1 MTVLVSVKIN
11 DGVVMAADSASSS
24 ASGMVYRH
32 ADKIVNLRQGLPI
45 GAMVTGAGGIGNE
58 SIDTLLKDLRRRF
71 NGEDEVRR
79 DWALDPARYTLA
91 GVANRLRTF
100 LFEEKAAAYAGEVWT
115 RVRLCG
121 YSAGR
126 PLAEGWKILL
136 LGPNSPA
143 PTQVQGE
150 HEFGIRWDGEYEAL
164 SRLIFGLGTGFEDA
178 AAASGLDPDAAR
190 ELHAKLSPALFELLF
205 VEAMPIRDAVDLARF
220 LVETT
225 IGFVKFSIVRPKT
238 VGGSIA
244 IAAVTKHEGFQWVQR
259 QNGFDASYPVLS
271 RGAVKLGTFARAVSL
286 VQTDTLGHATISSE
300 MSKRQPVPE
309 SSVTMRPK
317 RSLRGLVLLD
327 QIACFGQAG
336 HGLDLRPQRC
346 LAPRKEGFEIV
357 RPDRPGR
364 IVWDKVR
371 VEEVTKYILTKRV
384 SNFGH
389 VV

>member
-11 DGVVMAADSASSS
+11 DGVVMAADSASSF

-71 NGEDEVRR
+71 NGEDEARP
-79 DWALDPARYTLA
+79 DWGLDPARYTLA
-91 GVANRLRTF
+91 EVANRLRTF

-121 YSAGR
+121 YSADR
-126 PLAEGWKILL
+126 PLAEVWEILL

-150 HEFGIRWDGEYEAL
+150 QDFGIRWDGEYEAL
-164 SRLIFGLGTGFEDA
+164 SRLIFGLGTDFEDA
-178 AAASGLDPDAAR
+178 AAGSGLTPDAAR
-190 ELHAKLSPALFELLF
+190 DLHAKLSPALFELLF

-225 IGFVKFSIVRPKT
+225 IGFVKFSIARPKT

-244 IAAVTKHEGFQWVQR
+244 IAAITKHEGFQWVQR
-259 QNGFDASYPVLS
+259 QNGF
-271 RGAVKLGTFARAVSL
+271 GAGRTQGARADL
-286 VQTDTLGHATISSE
+286 
-300 MSKRQPVPE
+300 
-309 SSVTMRPK
+309 
-317 RSLRGLVLLD
+317 
-327 QIACFGQAG
+327 IAAG
-336 HGLDLRPQRC
+336 
-346 LAPRKEGFEIV
+346 
-357 RPDRPGR
+357 
-364 IVWDKVR
+364 
-371 VEEVTKYILTKRV
+371 
-384 SNFGH
+384 
-389 VV
+389 